1 MDSTF
6 PNKSLYQINITESF
20 GPEYVELFNDI
31 SRFVIIQIAIQIM
44 LVTVD
49 PTAYS
54 LFSGDF
60 LILLLFVIIGV
71 LTYWLVFR
79 KIISFS

>member
-1 MDSTF
+1 MIDSV
-6 PNKSLYQINITESF
+6 YQIKVSDIFGTENVNMF
-20 GPEYVELFNDI
+20 DDI
-31 SRFVIIQIAIQIM
+31 VRFVIIQISIQIL

-60 LILLLFVIIGV
+60 FTLLLFVIAGV
-71 LTYWLVFR
+71 MTYWLIVR
-79 KIISFS
+79 KLITFY